1 MGLKSKEAAQR
12 QFRSKLKIY
21 RVFAICFRS
30 IKLSCTQFI
39 SNDNPAATAKEQDL
53 RTTLEAVYEFYMR
66 GFDFAP
72 IDLYES
78 DESKFL
84 IVGDRQLRPPFVSLS
99 GLGEAAARDL
109 AAARVGGREF
119 ISVEELSRA
128 CPKLSQ
134 AHIEQLKSVG
144 ALSSLPD
151 ESQMSLF

>member
-1 MGLKSKEAAQR
+1 ML
-12 QFRSKLKIY
+12 FRS
-21 RVFAICFRS
+21 
-30 IKLSCTQFI
+30 
-39 SNDNPAATAKEQDL
+39 
-53 RTTLEAVYEFYMR
+53 
-66 GFDFAP
+66 
-72 IDLYES
+72 
-78 DESKFL
+78 
-84 IVGDRQLRPPFVSLS
+84 GDRQLRPPFVSLS